1 VGGTVGTPTPALP
14 RGAGEGELRR
24 ALFEPRR
31 IALVGASADRTR
43 LTARAQVYLRKHGYA
58 GEILPVHPR
67 EAQVLGERA
76 YPTVADIPGAVDFA
90 YILLNTPQVEGV
102 VNAVAAKGIPA
113 ACVLADGFAEAGPE
127 GRALQDRLL
136 ATARAA
142 GLRILGP
149 NSMGV
154 VNLGARIA
162 CSVNAALEADALPA
176 GRIAL
181 VSQSGSMMGAIL
193 SRGAARGIGFSHI
206 VGTGNE
212 ADLTAGEVA
221 GLLVDDPGVDAILLF
236 LEAIRAPDRFAEL
249 AWRAHAAGKPV
260 VAYKLGRSPY
270 GAELAT
276 SHTGALAGSDAAAEA
291 FFRAHGIA
299 RVTTLEGLLEL
310 PPLLIGRRPLAR
322 AHRAVGVMTTTGGG
336 GAMAVDCL
344 GVAGIEARA
353 PDAAAAEALDE
364 AGFAHHGRL
373 LDVTLAG
380 TRPDRVAAALNAL
393 QAAGDTDLALSVIGS
408 SAQFRPQDSV
418 AGILRARE
426 EAAGKGLTKPLAAFL
441 VPQADQSL
449 RLLAEAGI
457 PAFRTPE
464 SAADCVR
471 AWCEWREPRAAP
483 EAPAIAHALPD
494 RPDEADARRL
504 FAALGLVSPFAVLR
518 TPQDTPPADMAFPVA
533 LKILSPDLAHKTELG
548 GVRLN
553 VATPEALKQEAAA
566 MRYRVARMAPN
577 ARLTGFLVQ
586 PMAKGLGEAILGLR
600 RDPEVG
606 PVVLLGTGGI
616 AAEVFRDVALRL
628 APVTEAEAMEMIAE
642 VKGLKPLTGW
652 RGLPRGDLAA
662 LARAVA
668 AASRLAAREDV
679 AEAEINPLI
688 VGPEGEGVTI
698 ADAWVVRR
706 SGAGA

>member
-1 VGGTVGTPTPALP
+1 MSGEASVRSAAPAEQALH
-14 RGAGEGELRR
+14 R

-31 IALVGASADRTR
+31 IALIGASADRTR
-43 LTARAQVYLRKHGYA
+43 LTARAQLYLRKHGFT
-58 GEILPVHPR
+58 GDILPVHPR
-67 EAQVLGERA
+67 EKEVLGEKA
-76 YPTVADIPGAVDFA
+76 YPSVADIPGAVDFA

-113 ACVLADGFAEAGPE
+113 ACVLADGFAESGPE
-127 GRALQDRLL
+127 GRALQERLV

-142 GLRILGP
+142 NLRILGP

-154 VNLGARIA
+154 VNLNARIA
-162 CSVNAALEADALPA
+162 CSVNAALEAESLPA

-181 VSQSGSMMGAIL
+181 VSQSGSMMGAIM
-193 SRGAARGIGFSHI
+193 SRGAARGIGFSHL

-221 GLLVDDPGVDAILLF
+221 GLLVDDTQVDAILLF
-236 LEAIRAPDRFAEL
+236 LEAIRRPEHFAAL
-249 AWRAHAAGKPV
+249 ARRAHQAGKPV
-260 VAYKLGRSPY
+260 IAYKLGRSPF

-310 PPLLIGRRPLAR
+310 PALMIGRRPPAS

-344 GVAGIEARA
+344 GVAGIEAKA
-353 PDAAAAEALDE
+353 PDTAAAAALDE
-364 AGFAHHGRL
+364 AQFPHHGRL

-380 TRPDRVAAALNAL
+380 TKPDRVAAALNAL
-393 QAAGDTDLALSVIGS
+393 QMAQDTDLALSVIGS

-418 AGILRARE
+418 AGILRARD
-426 EAAGKGLTKPLAAFL
+426 AGHPKPIAAFL
-441 VPQADQSL
+441 VPEAPQSL

-464 SAADCVR
+464 SAADCIR
-471 AWCEWREPRAAP
+471 AWCDWRTPRAMP
-483 EAPAIAHALPD
+483 EAAAVSHALPE

-504 FAALGLVSPFAVLR
+504 FAALGLASPFAVLR
-518 TPQDTPPADMAFPVA
+518 TPEDAPQDLTWPVA
-533 LKILSPDLAHKTELG
+533 LKILSPDLAHKTEVG

-553 VATPEALKQEAAA
+553 IADAAALKQEAAA
-566 MRYRVARMAPN
+566 MQHRVARMAPQ
-577 ARLTGFLVQ
+577 AKLTGFLAQ
-586 PMAKGLGEAILGLR
+586 PMAKGLGEAILGFR

-606 PVVLLGTGGI
+606 PVVMLGTGGVT
-616 AAEVFRDVALRL
+616 AELFRDVTLRL
-628 APVTEAEAMEMIAE
+628 APVTEAEAWEMITE
-642 VKGLKPLTGW
+642 IRGLRPLTGW

-662 LARAVA
+662 LAQAILA
-668 AASRLAAREDV
+668 ISRLAARDDI

-688 VGPEGEGVTI
+688 IGPEGAGVTVT
-698 ADAWVVRR
+698 DAWVVRT
-706 SGAGA
+706 AGR